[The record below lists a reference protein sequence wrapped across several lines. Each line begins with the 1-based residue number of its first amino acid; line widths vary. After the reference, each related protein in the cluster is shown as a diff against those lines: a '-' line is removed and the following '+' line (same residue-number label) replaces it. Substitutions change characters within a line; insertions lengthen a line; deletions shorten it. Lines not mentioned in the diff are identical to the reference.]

1 MLVGTKHR
9 KLLYHLI
16 LGKPS
21 PLVSCGYF
29 LQKVGS
35 NSHFIYV
42 QVLPIRV
49 LVRTK

>member
-29 LQKVGS
+29 LTESGEQQSFHLCSSAS
-35 NSHFIYV
+35 N
-42 QVLPIRV
+42 
-49 LVRTK
+49 